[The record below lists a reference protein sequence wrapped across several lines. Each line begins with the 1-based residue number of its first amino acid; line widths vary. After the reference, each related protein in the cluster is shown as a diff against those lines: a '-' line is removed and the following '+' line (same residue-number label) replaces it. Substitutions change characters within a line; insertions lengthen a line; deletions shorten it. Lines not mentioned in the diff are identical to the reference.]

1 MDSIFIVISIVFII
15 FIIIAYYLKVLRLS
29 IPLVIIYCIF
39 CFNYLIENDN
49 YDYNLPKK
57 INKQNI
63 KKPKYYS
70 KTKSNEP
77 VDNTNKKT
85 IIGEKQTI
93 NDIAI
98 PKPIV
103 SYTPKPIMIDS
114 NVNILNEIETNSIT
128 SDLIMVDNSN
138 NDENKNQNSDLKTLQ
153 LNEIMICRG
162 IYKRNPIKPG
172 INFINNVDSLFCYT
186 KISNSGPK
194 QEIKHIWYF
203 EGMEITRVSYNIKPS
218 FNYRSWSQKT
228 IYPNQTGQWRVEVID
243 SFDNVLGTRD
253 FTIKSISSS
262 Y

>member
-1 MDSIFIVISIVFII
+1 MDSTFIVISIVFII
-15 FIIIAYYLKVLRLS
+15 FIIIAYFLKVLRLS
-29 IPLVIIYCIF
+29 IPLVMIYCVF
-39 CFNYLIENDN
+39 CFNYLIDNDN
-49 YDYNLPKK
+49 NDYNLPKK

-63 KKPKYYS
+63 KKPEYYS
-70 KTKSNEP
+70 ITKSNKP
-77 VDNTNKKT
+77 VDNKSKT
-85 IIGEKQTI
+85 SIVKEQTI

-114 NVNILNEIETNSIT
+114 NVNIIDETETNSIT

-194 QEIKHIWYF
+194 QEVKHLWYF
-203 EGMEITRVSYNIKPS
+203 EGIEITSVAYNIKPS
-218 FNYRSWSQKT
+218 FNYRSWSRKT
-228 IYPNQTGQWRVEVID
+228 IYPNQTGQWRVDVID
-243 SFDNVLGTRD
+243 SYDNVLGTRD

>member
-1 MDSIFIVISIVFII
+1 MDSTFIVISIVFII

-39 CFNYLIENDN
+39 CFNFLIDNDN
-49 YDYNLPKK
+49 NHYDPPKK

-63 KKPKYYS
+63 EKHKYNS
-70 KTKSNEP
+70 VTKSNEP
-77 VDNTNKKT
+77 VENKQLTN
-85 IIGEKQTI
+85 
-93 NDIAI
+93 NIAI

-114 NVNILNEIETNSIT
+114 NVNILESNDTNKIT
-128 SDLIMVDNSN
+128 SDLIMDDDYNSK
-138 NDENKNQNSDLKTLQ
+138 ENKKQISDLKTLK

-172 INFINNVDSLFCYT
+172 MNFINNVDSLFCYT

-194 QEIKHIWYF
+194 QEVKHIWYF
-203 EGMEITRVSYNIKPS
+203 EDMEITSVVYNIKPS
-218 FNYRSWSQKT
+218 FNYRSWSRKT
-228 IYPNQTGQWRVEVID
+228 IYPNQTGQWRVDVID
-243 SFDNVLGTRD
+243 SYGNLLGTRS
-253 FTIKSISSS
+253 FTIKSISST

>member
-1 MDSIFIVISIVFII
+1 MDSTFIVISIVFII

-39 CFNYLIENDN
+39 CFNYLIDNDN
-49 YDYNLPKK
+49 NHYNPPKK

-63 KKPKYYS
+63 EKHKNNS
-70 KTKSNEP
+70 VTKSNEP
-77 VDNTNKKT
+77 VENKQLTN
-85 IIGEKQTI
+85 
-93 NDIAI
+93 NIAI

-114 NVNILNEIETNSIT
+114 NINVLDSDNTNKIT
-128 SDLIMVDNSN
+128 SDLIMDDDYNSK
-138 NDENKNQNSDLKTLQ
+138 ENKKQISDLKTLK

-194 QEIKHIWYF
+194 QEVKHIWYF
-203 EGMEITRVSYNIKPS
+203 EGMEITSVSYNIKPS
-218 FNYRSWSQKT
+218 FNYRSWSRKT
-228 IYPNQTGQWRVEVID
+228 IYPNQTGQWRVDVID
-243 SFDNVLGTRD
+243 SYGNLLGTRS
-253 FTIKSISSS
+253 FTIKSISST

>member
-1 MDSIFIVISIVFII
+1 MDSTFIVISIVFII
-15 FIIIAYYLKVLRLS
+15 FIIIAHFLKVLRLS
-29 IPLVIIYCIF
+29 IPLVMIYCVF
-39 CFNYLIENDN
+39 CFNYLIDNDN
-49 YDYNLPKK
+49 NDYNLPKK

-63 KKPKYYS
+63 EKHKYNS
-70 KTKSNEP
+70 ITKSIEP
-77 VDNTNKKT
+77 VEKKQPTNN
-85 IIGEKQTI
+85 IV
-93 NDIAI
+93 I

-114 NVNILNEIETNSIT
+114 NVNILDQIETNNIT
-128 SDLIMVDNSN
+128 SDLIMDDDSN
-138 NDENKNQNSDLKTLQ
+138 NEKSKKQNPELKTLQ

-194 QEIKHIWYF
+194 QEVKHLWYF
-203 EGMEITRVSYNIKPS
+203 EGIEITSVAYNIKPS
-218 FNYRSWSQKT
+218 FNYRSWSRKT
-228 IYPNQTGQWRVEVID
+228 IYPNQTGQWRVDVID
-243 SFDNVLGTRD
+243 SYDNVLGTRD

>member
-1 MDSIFIVISIVFII
+1 
-15 FIIIAYYLKVLRLS
+15 
-29 IPLVIIYCIF
+29 
-39 CFNYLIENDN
+39 
-49 YDYNLPKK
+49 
-57 INKQNI
+57 
-63 KKPKYYS
+63 
-70 KTKSNEP
+70 
-77 VDNTNKKT
+77 
-85 IIGEKQTI
+85 
-93 NDIAI
+93 
-98 PKPIV
+98 
-103 SYTPKPIMIDS
+103 MIDS
-114 NVNILNEIETNSIT
+114 NVNIIDETETNSIT

-194 QEIKHIWYF
+194 QEVKHLWYF
-203 EGMEITRVSYNIKPS
+203 EGIEITSVAYNIKPS

-228 IYPNQTGQWRVEVID
+228 IYPNQTGQWRVDVID
-243 SFDNVLGTRD
+243 SYDNVLGTRD

>member
-1 MDSIFIVISIVFII
+1 MDSTFIVISIVFII

-39 CFNYLIENDN
+39 CFNFLIDNDN
-49 YDYNLPKK
+49 NHYNPPKK

-63 KKPKYYS
+63 EKHKYNS
-70 KTKSNEP
+70 VKKSNEP
-77 VDNTNKKT
+77 VENKQLTN
-85 IIGEKQTI
+85 
-93 NDIAI
+93 NIAI

-114 NVNILNEIETNSIT
+114 NVNILESNDTNKIT
-128 SDLIMVDNSN
+128 SDLIMDDDYNSK
-138 NDENKNQNSDLKTLQ
+138 ENKKQISDLETLK

-194 QEIKHIWYF
+194 QEVKHIWYF
-203 EGMEITRVSYNIKPS
+203 EDMEITSVVYNIKPS
-218 FNYRSWSQKT
+218 FNYRSWSRKT
-228 IYPNQTGQWRVEVID
+228 IYPNQTGQWRVDVID
-243 SFDNVLGTRD
+243 SYGNLLGTRS
-253 FTIKSISSS
+253 FTIKSISST

>member
-1 MDSIFIVISIVFII
+1 M
-15 FIIIAYYLKVLRLS
+15 
-29 IPLVIIYCIF
+29 IYSIF
-39 CFNYLIENDN
+39 CFNYLIDNDDDNSHPKNPKN
-49 YDYNLPKK
+49 Y
-57 INKQNI
+57 
-63 KKPKYYS
+63 S
-70 KTKSNEP
+70 TTKSNKP
-77 VDNTNKKT
+77 FNNKNKT
-85 IIGEKQTI
+85 TILKKQTI

-114 NVNILNEIETNSIT
+114 NVNIIDETETNSIT

-172 INFINNVDSLFCYT
+172 VNFINNVDSLFCYT

-194 QEIKHIWYF
+194 QEVKHLWYF
-203 EGMEITRVSYNIKPS
+203 EGIEITSVAYNIKPS
-218 FNYRSWSQKT
+218 FNYRSWSRKT
-228 IYPNQTGQWRVEVID
+228 IYPNQTGQWRVDVID
-243 SFDNVLGTRD
+243 SYDNVLGTRD

>member
-1 MDSIFIVISIVFII
+1 MDSTFIVISIVFII

-39 CFNYLIENDN
+39 CFNYLIDNDN
-49 YDYNLPKK
+49 NHYNPPKK

-63 KKPKYYS
+63 EKQKYNS
-70 KTKSNEP
+70 ITKSNEP
-77 VDNTNKKT
+77 VENKQLTNN
-85 IIGEKQTI
+85 IV
-93 NDIAI
+93 I

-114 NVNILNEIETNSIT
+114 NVNLLESNDANKIT
-128 SDLIMVDNSN
+128 SDSIMDDDYNSK
-138 NDENKNQNSDLKTLQ
+138 ENKKQISDLKTLI

-172 INFINNVDSLFCYT
+172 MNFINNVDSLFCYT

-194 QEIKHIWYF
+194 QEVKHIWYF
-203 EGMEITRVSYNIKPS
+203 EDMEITSVVYNIKPS
-218 FNYRSWSQKT
+218 FNYRSWSRKT
-228 IYPNQTGQWRVEVID
+228 IYPNQTGQWRVDVID
-243 SFDNVLGTRD
+243 SYGNLLGTRS
-253 FTIKSISSS
+253 FTIKSISST

>member
-1 MDSIFIVISIVFII
+1 MDSTFIVISIVFII

-29 IPLVIIYCIF
+29 IPLVMIYCIF
-39 CFNYLIENDN
+39 CFNYLIDNDN

-63 KKPKYYS
+63 KKPEYYS
-70 KTKSNEP
+70 ITKSNKP
-77 VDNTNKKT
+77 VDNKSKT
-85 IIGEKQTI
+85 SIVKEQTI

-114 NVNILNEIETNSIT
+114 NVNILDETKTNNIT
-128 SDLIMVDNSN
+128 SDLIMADNSN

-203 EGMEITRVSYNIKPS
+203 EGMEITSVTYNIKPS
-218 FNYRSWSQKT
+218 FNYRSWSRKT
-228 IYPNQTGQWRVEVID
+228 IYPNQTGQWRVDVID
-243 SFDNVLGTRD
+243 SYGNILGTRS
-253 FTIKSISSS
+253 FTIKSISST

>member
-15 FIIIAYYLKVLRLS
+15 FIFIAHFLKVLRLS
-29 IPLVIIYCIF
+29 IPLVVIYCIF
-39 CFNYLIENDN
+39 CFNYLIDNDN
-49 YDYNLPKK
+49 NDYNLPKK

-63 KKPKYYS
+63 EKPEYYS
-70 KTKSNEP
+70 ITKSNEP
-77 VDNTNKKT
+77 FNDKNKTSILK
-85 IIGEKQTI
+85 KQTI
-93 NDIAI
+93 NDTAR

-114 NVNILNEIETNSIT
+114 NVNIIEETETNSIT

-194 QEIKHIWYF
+194 QEVKHLWYF
-203 EGMEITRVSYNIKPS
+203 EGIEITSVVYNIKPS
-218 FNYRSWSQKT
+218 FNYRSWSRKT
-228 IYPNQTGQWRVEVID
+228 IYPNQTGQWRVDVID
-243 SFDNVLGTRD
+243 SYDNVLGARD